1 MVKGLLVSAS
11 LVLFPLVS
19 WAVEVTG
26 DLASCFKYMGRQEA
40 YGIMADRYDNNCGKA
55 VSIGVCLR
63 DFQTDLYSRPKPI
76 GCTTDYKSPGQSFF
90 ITGGA
95 ISISACS
102 GKPILDETTGSA
114 TCSPPKTAPRP
125 PSVPA
130 ASSGSSGNAGGTA
143 MPDDEPKFRERP
155 SKGEPVN
162 KCLKVID
169 KRGAGFEKALQNSCS
184 FPIQFT
190 YCVEDPK
197 SLFRCRVNPPK
208 GEGAGSVGPGKFSA
222 IPDWYQGG
230 RIHWIACKGK
240 LGEVLPM
247 MNSNGKTGCF

>member
-1 MVKGLLVSAS
+1 MKGLLVSAS